1 MTTITINGISID
13 PTAPKRVLAALALDN
28 TTAKDSDYIIVQV
41 KRPLDKTQRKA
52 LAKAGA
58 NIIESVPG
66 NAYICHFPKADLAK
80 VRALPLVSWAD
91 LYPKIVK
98 ISPSLREVGARPGGV
113 TAAVAVMDTI
123 GKLNVSP
130 AKLWMSFCIAT

>member
-52 LAKAGA
+52 LAKAA
-58 NIIESVPG
+58 QTS
-66 NAYICHFPKADLAK
+66 
-80 VRALPLVSWAD
+80 
-91 LYPKIVK
+91 
-98 ISPSLREVGARPGGV
+98 
-113 TAAVAVMDTI
+113 
-123 GKLNVSP
+123 
-130 AKLWMSFCIAT
+130 